1 MSAISRASSL
11 SPAARFKMTIQL
23 YCINTVTLYYPR
35 VSAVKGNGG
44 SRTRRADKAERTRQ
58 AILQAA
64 SELFAAQGFAATTI
78 SAIAAEADVAAET
91 VYSRFGNKLTL
102 ISEILETAIVGD
114 APRVDVLDLP
124 EIAAIRAIT
133 DQRTQLA
140 RLAHLSRGILQRTA
154 LAHRILRNSGT
165 ADPALSEFVAADRQR
180 RHRHQTAYIAMLLD
194 NGPLREGMSAQD
206 AAAIY
211 GALAN
216 PDTYVELTSHRGW
229 SPDHYED
236 WLSHTL
242 TLLLLPPTSN
252 L

>member
-1 MSAISRASSL
+1 V
-11 SPAARFKMTIQL
+11 
-23 YCINTVTLYYPR
+23 NV
-35 VSAVKGNGG
+35 VKGK
-44 SRTRRADKAERTRQ
+44 SPTRTRRADKAERTRQ
-58 AILQAA
+58 AILRAA

-124 EIAAIRAIT
+124 EIAAIRAVT
-133 DQRTQLA
+133 DQRTQLD
-140 RLAHLSRGILQRTA
+140 RLAHLSRGILERTA
-154 LAHRILRNSGT
+154 FTHRILRNSGT
-165 ADPALSEFVAADRQR
+165 ADPALAEFVASDRER

-194 NGPLREGMSAQD
+194 NGPLREGMSAAD

-216 PDTYVELTSHRGW
+216 PDTYAELTRSRGW
-229 SPDHYED
+229 SPDHYEK
-236 WLSHTL
+236 WLSDTL
-242 TLLLLPPTSN
+242 TQLLLPPPPAPEHPQVTQPARTGPRRRSSESSD
-252 L
+252 

>member
-1 MSAISRASSL
+1 VR
-11 SPAARFKMTIQL
+11 
-23 YCINTVTLYYPR
+23 LYYAS
-35 VSAVKGNGG
+35 VNGVKDIGRT
-44 SRTRRADKAERTRQ
+44 RTRRADKAERTRQ

-64 SELFAAQGFAATTI
+64 SELFGAQGFAATTI

-102 ISEILETAIVGD
+102 ISEILETAIVGN
-114 APRVDVLDLP
+114 APRVDVLELP
-124 EIAAIRAIT
+124 EIAAIRTIT

-140 RLAHLSRGILQRTA
+140 RLAHLSRGILERTA

-165 ADPALSEFVAADRQR
+165 ADPALAEFVAADRQR

-194 NGPLREGMSAQD
+194 NGPLRDGMSAAD

-216 PDTYVELTSHRGW
+216 PDTYAELTSHRGW
-229 SPDHYED
+229 SPDHYES
-236 WLSHTL
+236 WLSDTL
-242 TLLLLPPTSN
+242 TLLMLPPPPETREPSM
-252 L
+252 

>member
-1 MSAISRASSL
+1 
-11 SPAARFKMTIQL
+11 
-23 YCINTVTLYYPR
+23 
-35 VSAVKGNGG
+35 VSVNEVKGKGRT
-44 SRTRRADKAERTRQ
+44 RTRRVDKAERTRQ
-58 AILQAA
+58 AILHAA

-114 APRVDVLDLP
+114 APRIDVLELP
-124 EIAAIRAIT
+124 EIATIRATT

-165 ADPALSEFVAADRQR
+165 ADPALAEFVAADRHR

-194 NGPLREGMSAQD
+194 NGPLRDGLNAPD

-216 PDTYVELTSHRGW
+216 PDTYAELTSHRGW
-229 SPDHYED
+229 SPDHYEN
-236 WLSHTL
+236 WLSHSL
-242 TLLLLPPTSN
+242 TLLLLPPHQEPLGPSRDPARHN
-252 L
+252 ESEASS

>member
-1 MSAISRASSL
+1 MQLSR
-11 SPAARFKMTIQL
+11 
-23 YCINTVTLYYPR
+23 INTVKRYYAS
-35 VSAVKGNGG
+35 VDTVNGKGRT
-44 SRTRRADKAERTRQ
+44 RTRRADKAERTRQ

-102 ISEILETAIVGD
+102 VSEILEAAIVGD
-114 APRVDVLDLP
+114 APRVDVLELP
-124 EIAAIRAIT
+124 EIATIRAIT

-140 RLAHLSRGILQRTA
+140 RLAHLSRGILERTA

-165 ADPALSEFVAADRQR
+165 ADPALAEFVARDRHR

-194 NGPLREGMSAQD
+194 NGPLREGMNAPD

-216 PDTYVELTSHRGW
+216 PDTYTELTSHRGW

-236 WLSHTL
+236 WLRHTL
-242 TLLLLPPTSN
+242 TLLLLPPGTTEPSK
-252 L
+252 

>member
-1 MSAISRASSL
+1 M
-11 SPAARFKMTIQL
+11 QL
-23 YCINTVTLYYPR
+23 ECINTVRLYYKR
-35 VSAVKGNGG
+35 VNAVNGDART
-44 SRTRRADKAERTRQ
+44 RTRRADKAERTRQ

-102 ISEILETAIVGD
+102 ISEILETAIVGN
-114 APRVDVLDLP
+114 AQRVDVLELP
-124 EIAAIRAIT
+124 EIATIRAIT
-133 DQRTQLA
+133 DQRTQVA
-140 RLAHLSRGILQRTA
+140 RLAHLSRGILERTA

-165 ADPALSEFVAADRQR
+165 ADPALAEFVAADRQR
-180 RHRHQTAYIAMLLD
+180 RHRHQTAYIAMLLA
-194 NGPLREGMSAQD
+194 NGPLREAMTAPD

-216 PDTYVELTSHRGW
+216 PDTYAELTSHRGW
-229 SPDHYED
+229 SPDHYEN

-242 TLLLLPPTSN
+242 TLLLLPPPRVTTGPSK
-252 L
+252 

>member
-1 MSAISRASSL
+1 MTRRSL
-11 SPAARFKMTIQL
+11 RL
-23 YCINTVTLYYPR
+23 CCLNTGRLYYKR
-35 VSAVKGNGG
+35 VTAVQSKGRP
-44 SRTRRADKAERTRQ
+44 RTRRADKAERTRQ
-58 AILQAA
+58 AILRAA

-78 SAIAAEADVAAET
+78 SAISTKADVAAET

-165 ADPALSEFVAADRQR
+165 ADPALAEFVAADRRR
-180 RHRHQTAYIAMLLD
+180 RHRHQTAYIAMLLG
-194 NGPLREGMSAQD
+194 NGTLREGMSAAD
-206 AAAIY
+206 AAATY

-216 PDTYVELTSHRGW
+216 ADACAELTGRRGW
-229 SPDHYED
+229 SPDRCGS
-236 WLSHTL
+236 WLSRARAQR
-242 TLLLLPPTSN
+242 LLPPVPAP
-252 L
+252 